1 MASVQSSD
9 GFVIG
14 SEERPWH
21 SGMPPAG
28 AMSRRARMASRGPYR
43 AAVAA
48 EIAALPVVLSAET
61 GAAAEDALVEI
72 SRFDAELDQGLPG
85 VEPNTGRELAPLAAV
100 LLRTESAS
108 SSQIENVT
116 AGAKALAL
124 ATLHEKTGPN
134 ATQVVANVEAMQRA
148 LELSDDLSR
157 EAILSVHGALMAGH
171 EHAQPGH
178 FRSGQVWI
186 GSNAPTPH
194 LASFVPPHADRV
206 EQSIADLLAFGERT
220 DVPVLAHVAITHA
233 QFETIHPFA
242 DGNGRTGRALV
253 HTMLRRAGATRRLT
267 VPVSA
272 GLLSDT
278 GAYFDAL
285 TAYRD
290 GNVDPIVARFSDA
303 AFAGVSNGRA
313 LATDLRAILD
323 RWHVA
328 ITARRHAAVWRV
340 LPLLIGQPAITV
352 RFVQEHAA
360 VSQPTAQHAVDQLL
374 DAGVVTPATA
384 GRRNRV
390 WVAEEVVSALDD
402 FAARARRG

>member
-1 MASVQSSD
+1 MSNAPSVN
-9 GFVIG
+9 GFAIG
-14 SEERPWH
+14 WEDRPWH
-21 SGMPPAG
+21 SDMPPAG
-28 AMSRRARMASRGPYR
+28 AMSRRARLASRGPYR

-48 EIAALPVVLSAET
+48 EIAELPVGLSAET

-85 VEPNTGRELAPLAAV
+85 AEPNTRLELAPLAAV

-148 LELSDDLSR
+148 LDLSDELSRDS
-157 EAILSVHGALMAGH
+157 ILSVHAALMAGQH
-171 EHAQPGH
+171 HAQPGQ

-186 GSNAPTPH
+186 GSHAPTPH

-206 EQSIADLLAFGERT
+206 EQAIADLLAFGERT

-272 GLLSDT
+272 GLLADT

-285 TAYRD
+285 TAYREGD
-290 GNVDPIVARFSDA
+290 LDPIVARFSDA
-303 AFAGVSNGRA
+303 AFAGVSNGRT
-313 LATDLRAILD
+313 LAADLRAILG
-323 RWHVA
+323 RWSA
-328 ITARRHAAVWRV
+328 ALTARRHAAVWRI

-352 RFVQEHAA
+352 RFVQERAA
-360 VSQPTAQHAVDQLL
+360 VSQPAAQHAIDQLL
-374 DAGVVTPATA
+374 DAGVVTPATT

-402 FAARARRG
+402 FAARARRR